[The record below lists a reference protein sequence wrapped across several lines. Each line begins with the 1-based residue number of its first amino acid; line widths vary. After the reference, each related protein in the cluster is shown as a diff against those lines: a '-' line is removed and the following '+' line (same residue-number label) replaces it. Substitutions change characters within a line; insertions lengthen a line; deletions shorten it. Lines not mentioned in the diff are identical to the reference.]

1 VRPVKELEV
10 LVITLGKFENLLARE
25 GEGVFL
31 CPEEL

>member
-1 VRPVKELEV
+1 VRPVKELGV
-10 LVITLGKFENLLARE
+10 LVIMLGKFENLLARE